1 MNKSIYIILLCVK
14 YFLIYSKAYKK
25 KNNNDVINI
34 QRTKKNDLF
43 FIKSSVKDLGASK
56 FIHTRKS
63 VNKRYIQDNEYIKEI
78 DNDIEKKKK
87 KTTSKRNNKSSKQ
100 NNDDY
105 ETFLIVDGSSI
116 LFKNFFGMPFL
127 KNDNDVNLSTIYGFI
142 QSLNKIY
149 NLFLPTYIAIV
160 FDSKTSNNDKKKIY
174 ANYKIFRR
182 KNPDELYE
190 QLKIVSNF
198 CDTIGIKTISST
210 NIESD
215 NYIAQIVDNINNTL
229 KEKKQNDS
237 SLANDHK
244 EKEPPAMYTYMKNDI
259 YDNLESNGTNNTF
272 NKETNNIN
280 DNTNDNNMN
289 DNEHH
294 NINDDMH
301 YNIDDNEFHNMNDDI
316 PYDLNDDDHYN
327 INDDVYN
334 NFYDNIYAEENVSY
348 HENILTNNID
358 KNKKFRVIVVSSD
371 KDLLQLLEYNNET
384 YNMDISICQP
394 NKKYRLVN
402 ANLFYEEHEILP
414 SQYSDYLILAGD
426 KTDGISGVPY
436 IGDKTSKCLLKE
448 YHNIEN
454 ILKNLHKLP
463 SKLHH
468 IFLNNIDNIN
478 TFRKL
483 IKLKCETNQSLVF
496 DDYKQKRIKNFEQ
509 FRNFADKYSLH
520 KLLKKS
526 VIVNYHD

>member
-25 KNNNDVINI
+25 KNNNDVINNI
-34 QRTKKNDLF
+34 QRAKNDLF
-43 FIKSSVKDLGASK
+43 FIKPSVKLNLCSSK
-56 FIHTRKS
+56 FIHRIKS
-63 VNKRYIQDNEYIKEI
+63 VNKRYVEKNEYIQQI
-78 DNDIEKKKK
+78 DNDIEEKKKKK
-87 KTTSKRNNKSSKQ
+87 KTTSKRNNKSSNQ
-100 NNDDY
+100 INDDY

-149 NLFLPTYIAIV
+149 NLFLPTYIAII

-215 NYIAQIVDNINNTL
+215 DYIARIVDNISNTL
-229 KEKKQNDS
+229 KEKKQKDFSFVN
-237 SLANDHK
+237 NHQ
-244 EKEPPAMYTYMKNDI
+244 EKEPPPMYTYMKNNV
-259 YDNLESNGTNNTF
+259 YDNAGSIGTNKIF
-272 NKETNNIN
+272 DKEPNHINGNIN
-280 DNTNDNNMN
+280 D
-289 DNEHH
+289 
-294 NINDDMH
+294 
-301 YNIDDNEFHNMNDDI
+301 
-316 PYDLNDDDHYN
+316 
-327 INDDVYN
+327 
-334 NFYDNIYAEENVSY
+334 
-348 HENILTNNID
+348 
-358 KNKKFRVIVVSSD
+358 KKKKFRVIVVSSD

-402 ANLFYEEHEILP
+402 SHLFYEEHEILP
-414 SQYSDYLILAGD
+414 SQYSDYLILTGD

-468 IFLNNIDNIN
+468 IFLNNIENIN

-483 IKLKCETNQSLVF
+483 IKLKCETNESLVF

>member
-25 KNNNDVINI
+25 KNNNDVINNI
-34 QRTKKNDLF
+34 QRAKNDLF
-43 FIKSSVKDLGASK
+43 FIKPSVKLNLCSSK
-56 FIHTRKS
+56 FIHRIKS
-63 VNKRYIQDNEYIKEI
+63 VNKRYVEKNEYIQQI
-78 DNDIEKKKK
+78 DNDIEEKKKKK
-87 KTTSKRNNKSSKQ
+87 KTTSKRNNKSSNQ
-100 NNDDY
+100 INDDY

-149 NLFLPTYIAIV
+149 NLFLPTYIAII

-215 NYIAQIVDNINNTL
+215 DYIARIVDNISNTL
-229 KEKKQNDS
+229 KEKKQKDFSFVN
-237 SLANDHK
+237 NHQ
-244 EKEPPAMYTYMKNDI
+244 EKEPPPMYTYMKNNV
-259 YDNLESNGTNNTF
+259 YDNAGSIGTNKIF
-272 NKETNNIN
+272 DKEPNHINGNIN
-280 DNTNDNNMN
+280 GNVNDHTNGN
-289 DNEHH
+289 
-294 NINDDMH
+294 
-301 YNIDDNEFHNMNDDI
+301 
-316 PYDLNDDDHYN
+316 
-327 INDDVYN
+327 
-334 NFYDNIYAEENVSY
+334 ENVSC
-348 HENILTNNID
+348 HENVATNNID
-358 KNKKFRVIVVSSD
+358 KKKKFRVIVVSSD

-402 ANLFYEEHEILP
+402 SHLFYEEHEILP
-414 SQYSDYLILAGD
+414 SQYSDYLILTGD

-468 IFLNNIDNIN
+468 IFLNNIENIN

-483 IKLKCETNQSLVF
+483 IKLKCETNESLVF

>member
-25 KNNNDVINI
+25 KNNNDVINNI
-34 QRTKKNDLF
+34 QRAKNDLF
-43 FIKSSVKDLGASK
+43 FIKPSVKLNLCSSK
-56 FIHTRKS
+56 FIHRIKS
-63 VNKRYIQDNEYIKEI
+63 VNKRYKKK
-78 DNDIEKKKK
+78 KKKK
-87 KTTSKRNNKSSKQ
+87 KTTSKRNNKSSNQ
-100 NNDDY
+100 INDDY

-149 NLFLPTYIAIV
+149 NLFLPTYIAII

-215 NYIAQIVDNINNTL
+215 DYIARIVDNISNTL
-229 KEKKQNDS
+229 KEKKQKDFSFVN
-237 SLANDHK
+237 NHQ
-244 EKEPPAMYTYMKNDI
+244 EKEPPPMYTYMKNNV
-259 YDNLESNGTNNTF
+259 YDNAGSIGTNKIF
-272 NKETNNIN
+272 DKEPNHINGNIN
-280 DNTNDNNMN
+280 GNVNDHTNGNDHTNDHTN
-289 DNEHH
+289 DHL
-294 NINDDMH
+294 NDYEYYEY
-301 YNIDDNEFHNMNDDI
+301 YNT
-316 PYDLNDDDHYN
+316 NDDDHYN
-327 INDDVYN
+327 INDDDHYHINDDAYN
-334 NFYDNIYAEENVSY
+334 NFYDNIYAEENVSC
-348 HENILTNNID
+348 HENVATNNID
-358 KNKKFRVIVVSSD
+358 KKKKFRVIVVSSD

-402 ANLFYEEHEILP
+402 SHLFYEEHEILP
-414 SQYSDYLILAGD
+414 SQYSDYLILTGD

-468 IFLNNIDNIN
+468 IFLNNIENIN

-483 IKLKCETNQSLVF
+483 IKLKCETNESLVF

>member
-14 YFLIYSKAYKK
+14 YFLIYS
-25 KNNNDVINI
+25 
-34 QRTKKNDLF
+34 
-43 FIKSSVKDLGASK
+43 ASK
-56 FIHTRKS
+56 FIHTRKN

-237 SLANDHK
+237 SLVNDHK

-280 DNTNDNNMN
+280 HNTNDNNMN